1 MKNLIVLREMLI
13 SNFFIEING
22 LILENNK
29 ILLINGLFKYIFY
42 FFPFRLLNYL
52 KFIKIIYKKDT
63 FYYITNLKINMIIP
77 LILNLTFHNENNII
91 NMTTQ
96 IKYYNSSIPFKFFII
111 NNNLNNYNMITIKY
125 MSKGII
131 INKELCINNYYDK
144 LIYELFL

>member
-1 MKNLIVLREMLI
+1 MLI

-52 KFIKIIYKKDT
+52 KFIKIIYKKDS
-63 FYYITNLKINMIIP
+63 FYYITNLKINIIIP

>member
-52 KFIKIIYKKDT
+52 KFIKIIYKKDS
-63 FYYITNLKINMIIP
+63 FYYITNLKINIIIP

>member
-1 MKNLIVLREMLI
+1 
-13 SNFFIEING
+13 
-22 LILENNK
+22 
-29 ILLINGLFKYIFY
+29 
-42 FFPFRLLNYL
+42 
-52 KFIKIIYKKDT
+52 
-63 FYYITNLKINMIIP
+63 
-77 LILNLTFHNENNII
+77 
-91 NMTTQ
+91 MTTQ